1 MIKTQKMSQVG
12 LSRESRQSAKSDIRT
27 EVQVQD
33 DIRHAIKVLGSYCFI
48 DIDDYS
54 ADDLK
59 YIKSRIKTSFQ
70 SFDKVNLQLIQI
82 YVEKRYQL
90 ESRWCV

>member
-33 DIRHAIKVLGSYCFI
+33 DIRQAIKVLGSYCLI
-48 DIDDYS
+48 DINDYS
-54 ADDLK
+54 EESLK
-59 YIKSRIKTSFQ
+59 YIKSRVKTSFQ
-70 SFDKVNLQLIQI
+70 AFEKVN
-82 YVEKRYQL
+82 
-90 ESRWCV
+90 